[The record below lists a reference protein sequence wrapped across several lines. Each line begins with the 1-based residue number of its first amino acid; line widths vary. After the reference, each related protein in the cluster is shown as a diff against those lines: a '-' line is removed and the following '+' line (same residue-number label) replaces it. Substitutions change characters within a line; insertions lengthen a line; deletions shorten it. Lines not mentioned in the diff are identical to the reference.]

1 MSGSG
6 ALYRDPH
13 WPRASEWLA
22 AGSKRGAALT
32 VIGAP
37 VAKGSITPGRCDLA
51 PSAVRAAL
59 ARYSTYDVAT
69 RRDLRNVPVFD
80 AGDLPVAELS
90 PEDAFLPIR
99 DAVAGAHGIA
109 VILGGDNSI
118 TRPGVH
124 GLGLALERC
133 GLLTFDAHYDLRSLD
148 GGLTNGNPVRALLR
162 DGLPGPNIVQVG
174 IQSFANSWDYAEVAR
189 EEGILAAESAE
200 QALDYLARRVD
211 AIYVDLDLDVMD
223 RAFVPGTP
231 GSRPGGL
238 TPGEMRREARACG
251 SHPLVRAMDLVEMDP
266 AQDVASVT
274 SLTAAACLLEFV
286 CGVMGRT
293 GAPESL

>member
-6 ALYRDPH
+6 SPYKDPH

-22 AGSKRGAALT
+22 AGSERGAAVT

-51 PSAVRAAL
+51 PAAIRAAL

-80 AGDLPVAELS
+80 PGDLPVADLS
-90 PEDAFLPIR
+90 IEDAFLPIR
-99 DAVAGAHGIA
+99 DAVGRARGTA

-124 GLGLALERC
+124 GLGLPLERV

-148 GGLTNGNPVRALLR
+148 DGLTNGNPVRALLR
-162 DGLPGPNIVQVG
+162 DGLPGANVVQVG
-174 IQSFANSWDYAEVAR
+174 IQSFANSSDYAEVAH

-223 RAFVPGTP
+223 RAFVPATP

-238 TPGEMRREARACG
+238 TPGEMRRSARLCG
-251 SHPLVRAMDLVEMDP
+251 EHPMVKAMDLVEMDP
-266 AQDVASVT
+266 SQDVANVT
-274 SLTAAACLLEFV
+274 ALTAAACLLEFV
-286 CGVMGRT
+286 CGVMGRR
-293 GAPESL
+293 

>member
-1 MSGSG
+1 MS

-22 AGSKRGAALT
+22 AGSARGAALS

-51 PSAVRAAL
+51 PAAVRAAL

-69 RRDLRNVPVFD
+69 GRDLRNLPVYD
-80 AGDLPVAELS
+80 AGDLPLAELS
-90 PEDAFLPIR
+90 PQEAFAPLR
-99 DAVAGAHGIA
+99 DAVAAAPGTA

-118 TRPGVH
+118 TRPGMH
-124 GLGLALERC
+124 GLGLPLERC

-148 GGLTNGNPVRALLR
+148 AGLTNGNPVRALLR

-189 EEGILAAESAE
+189 EEGMLAAESAE
-200 QALDYLARRVD
+200 QALEYLERRVD

-223 RAFVPGTP
+223 RAFVPATP

-238 TPGEMRREARACG
+238 TPRELRRAARLCG
-251 SHPLVRAMDLVEMDP
+251 DHQKVRAIDLVEMDP
-266 AQDVASVT
+266 TQDVAGVT
-274 SLTAAACLLEFV
+274 ALTAAACFLEFA
-286 CGVMGRT
+286 CGVLGRADAS
-293 GAPESL
+293 GVA